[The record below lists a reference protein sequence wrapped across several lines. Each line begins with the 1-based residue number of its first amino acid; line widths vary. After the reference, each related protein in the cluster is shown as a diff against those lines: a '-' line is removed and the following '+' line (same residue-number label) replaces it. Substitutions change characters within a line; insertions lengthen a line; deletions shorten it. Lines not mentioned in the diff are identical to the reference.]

1 MPFTTGPIENTGNQP
16 ANASR
21 VRVKILN
28 LTGGR
33 LTGVVRV
40 FRLNG
45 TRQLISSTNFSVN
58 ANASDFITRNLG
70 GTPFEYEV
78 EILPNQN
85 GGLFSVWGL
94 TAADRIIP
102 AQRVLN
108 SELTQIR

>member
-16 ANASR
+16 ANATN

-28 LTGGR
+28 LTGGT

-45 TRQLISSTNFSVN
+45 TRQLLSSTSFSVN
-58 ANASDFITRNLG
+58 ANASTFITRNLG
-70 GTPFEYEV
+70 GSPEYEV
-78 EILPNQN
+78 EIVPNQS
-85 GGLFSVWGL
+85 GGLYTVYGR
-94 TAADRIIP
+94 TAAGVIIT

-108 SELTQIR
+108 SELTPIR

>member
-16 ANASR
+16 ANAAR

-28 LTGGR
+28 LTGGT
-33 LTGVVRV
+33 LTGTVRV

-58 ANASDFITRNLG
+58 ANASTLITRNLG
-70 GTPFEYEV
+70 GSPEYEV

-94 TAADRIIP
+94 TAANQIIA
-102 AQRVLN
+102 AQRVLH

>member
-16 ANASR
+16 ANAAR
-21 VRVKILN
+21 VRVKVLN

-33 LTGVVRV
+33 LTGVIRV

-58 ANASDFITRNLG
+58 ANASTLVTRNLPRN
-70 GTPFEYEV
+70 TFEYEV
-78 EILPNQN
+78 EIIPNQN
-85 GGLFSVWGL
+85 GGLFSVYGL
-94 TAADRIIP
+94 TAGFQIIT
-102 AQRVLN
+102 AQRVLH